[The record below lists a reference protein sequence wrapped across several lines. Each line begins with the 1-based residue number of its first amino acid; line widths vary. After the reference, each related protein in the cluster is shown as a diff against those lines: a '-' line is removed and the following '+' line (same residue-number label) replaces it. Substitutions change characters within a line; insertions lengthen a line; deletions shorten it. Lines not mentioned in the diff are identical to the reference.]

1 MMIEFE
7 KVMSD
12 MSDIDNDL
20 EMLLYAVGDSQVRP
34 TEDQIMNMIIG
45 MMEMQKFR
53 YHRLWEGY
61 ENLKKQIR
69 DKEIKDEDLVF

>member
-1 MMIEFE
+1 
-7 KVMSD
+7 
-12 MSDIDNDL
+12 
-20 EMLLYAVGDSQVRP
+20 
-34 TEDQIMNMIIG
+34 MIIG
-45 MMEMQKFR
+45 MMETQKFR